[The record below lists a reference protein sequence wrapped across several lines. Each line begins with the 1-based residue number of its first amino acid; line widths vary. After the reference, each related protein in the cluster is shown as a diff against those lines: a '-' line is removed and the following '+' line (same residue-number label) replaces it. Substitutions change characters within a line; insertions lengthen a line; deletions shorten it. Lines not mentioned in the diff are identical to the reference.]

1 MYKQV
6 MLLGLL
12 LEKPMYGQ
20 QIREVI
26 ERHHNLFA
34 DFIKKPTIYYQLER
48 LTQDG
53 YLQVRRETVEAP
65 GTGAAHD
72 ELALRERDVYYITET
87 GRRHFNYLL
96 REALSTYTPGLN
108 EMEAC
113 LFFLQNLD
121 PGEAII
127 LLKERYELVA
137 RDRAVLIQQMQELG
151 YHDDAHNLVNDHKLA
166 LLEAELNWLARTIVH
181 LETQR
186 VKNI

>member
-26 ERHHNLFA
+26 EKHHNLFA

-53 YLQVRRETVEAP
+53 YLEVRRENVEAP

-72 ELALRERDVYYITET
+72 ELALRERDVYYITEK
-87 GRRHFNYLL
+87 GRKHFHSLL
-96 REALSTYTPGLN
+96 REVLSTYIPGLN
-108 EMEAC
+108 EMEAS
-113 LFFLQNLD
+113 LFFLQYLE

-137 RDRAVLIQQMQELG
+137 RDRAALAMQMQELG
-151 YHDDAHNLVNDHKLA
+151 YHEHAHNLVNDHKMA
-166 LLEAELNWLARTIVH
+166 LLEAELSWLARTIVH
-181 LETQR
+181 LEAQK
-186 VKNI
+186 VSNI